1 MGSFFVIIFLH
12 SYYGQRYNVVFWDL
26 TGWSFESV
34 RFPHRI
40 AMTPAKNNCLGYR
53 GATNL
58 LQTCDQ
64 FQRNSKKLN
73 HLTCWNQESHQCLSK
88 VGEISND
95 FGWSPTLFKNQRGE
109 TKKRDLFNLDICS
122 ELVIKVPWAWS
133 SLDPTQVLNI
143 FFTVSFYI
151 FSGALVFR
159 ERERESSCLSSK
171 KLRT

>member
-1 MGSFFVIIFLH
+1 MD
-12 SYYGQRYNVVFWDL
+12 NVAFSVL

-73 HLTCWNQESHQCLSK
+73 HLTCWNQESHQCPSK
-88 VGEISND
+88 AGEISNFF
-95 FGWSPTLFKNQRGE
+95 FGWSPTLFKNQCGV
-109 TKKRDLFNLDICS
+109 TKKRDLFQTFTASWWSKSHQLGAVWIPPRLGRTS
-122 ELVIKVPWAWS
+122 S
-133 SLDPTQVLNI
+133 SLFLFT
-143 FFTVSFYI
+143 FFFWS
-151 FSGALVFR
+151 LR
-159 ERERESSCLSSK
+159 CLEREFLSVFQK
-171 KLRT
+171 IKT